1 MTTKAIYR
9 PVLLAPFVL
18 LAGCR
23 AESDP
28 AAPKLQTMSFANS
41 EWFEPVNLGPVV
53 NSSSNVTIRAD
64 GRELLFWSPRAGGP
78 GGNDLCMS
86 TRQTIHDSCSPPV
99 NAGTALNSVFDDVTP
114 SLSWDG
120 RTLSFASNRPGGS
133 GGNDLYMSTRT
144 PSGQE

>member
-1 MTTKAIYR
+1 MTTKATYG

-23 AESDP
+23 AKSDP

-41 EWFEPVNLGPVV
+41 
-53 NSSSNVTIRAD
+53 
-64 GRELLFWSPRAGGP
+64 
-78 GGNDLCMS
+78 DLWMS
-86 TRQTIHDSCSPPV
+86 TLQTIHDSCSPPV

>member
-41 EWFEPVNLGPVV
+41 EWFEPVNLGP
-53 NSSSNVTIRAD
+53 AD

-78 GGNDLCMS
+78 GGNDLWMS